1 MKLSRLLQVASLSCL
16 LALSGAVRAETKVEL
31 KGVHLC
37 CGQCVTGVATII
49 KGVDGCTAACDQKA
63 KTVTITAAD
72 DKAAQKAID
81 ALAAGGYH
89 GESNNKAISIKD
101 DSGAAKGKVASVEL
115 TGIHNCCGQC
125 CKAIKG
131 IVAKVDG
138 VTGDTAKPKETTFT
152 VNGNFDAAEVV
163 KALNAAGFH
172 VKVKK

>member
-1 MKLSRLLQVASLSCL
+1 MRLQHV
-16 LALSGAVRAETKVEL
+16 LALLGVSGLLFVAGSARAETKIEL

-37 CGQCVTGVATII
+37 CGQCVQGVARILKDI
-49 KGVDGCTAACDQKA
+49 EGVKGACDQKA

-72 DKAAQKAID
+72 DKAAQKALD

-89 GESNNKAISIKD
+89 GNSGNNDIAIKD
-101 DSGAAKGKVASVEL
+101 DSGAEAGKAKSITL

-125 CKAIKG
+125 TNAIKG
-131 IVAKVDG
+131 IVGKVDG
-138 VTGDTAKPKETTFT
+138 VTGNTVKAKETSFEVTGDFE
-152 VNGNFDAAEVV
+152 AAAVV